1 MEIKGKHIYG
11 LGAAVA
17 GGVALVFALVYWFI
31 NRTLDSTVQAGFALG
46 LIGLALF
53 AWLEIDWLTRV
64 LKTRQVRYGAET
76 LALIAMFL
84 VVVGLLNYIFTRD
97 RLKTRWDLT
106 EDKQFTLAPETIKL
120 LGDLKEPVKV
130 MAFYSSSS
138 FGREDAENLLKNY
151 KEKSNGQVDY
161 EWVDPFTKPAL
172 AQEYGITRDGA
183 LVVTR
188 GTQREEAKFSDESSL
203 TNAIVRLD
211 DTTVRTVYFLSGH
224 GEIAIDDTG
233 QEGLSTLKT
242 YLEGVNIQVKTLNT
256 LSNSVPVDAGAMVI
270 AGPQRP
276 YSAEEIDLLSKYLNG
291 GGRLLVLAEPSLLM
305 GLAAGQTDPLADYL
319 SQSWGVTL
327 RDDFIFETTY
337 FSQSQVNVITA
348 NYESGSPVV
357 SGLENINA
365 LFMLARSIEVVAQ
378 TPEGVTVTPIIKT
391 LPTAWGET
399 NVAALNGE
407 GDVAQDQNEPI
418 GELIIGL
425 SAENSTQGRV
435 VVFGDSEFGQNRF
448 WQEPNLSN
456 GLLIL
461 NSIKWAVSKEDLINL
476 TPKNTTT
483 RTLNIF
489 STRDIAIVLLLACLL
504 PPLVVI
510 LGGVSVWWSR
520 RRG

>member
-1 MEIKGKHIYG
+1 MEIKGKHVYG

-17 GGVALVFALVYWFI
+17 GGVALIFALAYWFI

-106 EDKQFTLAPETIKL
+106 ENKQFTLAPETL
-120 LGDLKEPVKV
+120 TVLNGLNEPVKV
-130 MAFYSSSS
+130 LAFYSSSS

-151 KEKSNGQVDY
+151 KEKSNGQLDY

-188 GTQREEAKFSDESSL
+188 GNQREEVKFSDESSL

-211 DTTVRTVYFLSGH
+211 DTTPRTVYFISGH
-224 GEIAIDDTG
+224 GELSADDTG

-242 YLEGVNIQVKTLNT
+242 YLEGVNIQVKTLNA
-256 LSNSVPVDAGAMVI
+256 LGNSVPVDANAMVI

-276 YSAEEIDLLSKYLNG
+276 YSAAAVELLGKYLSG
-291 GGRLLVLAEPSLLM
+291 GGRLIVLAEPSILM
-305 GLAAGQTDPLADYL
+305 GVEAGQTDPLADYL

-337 FSQSQVNVITA
+337 FSQSQVNLITA
-348 NYESGSPVV
+348 NYESASPIV

-365 LFMLARSIEVVAQ
+365 FFSLARSLEVAAQ

-391 LPTAWGET
+391 WPTAWGET

-407 GDVAQDQNEPI
+407 GEVAQDQNEPA
-418 GELIIGL
+418 GELIVGL
-425 SAENSTQGRV
+425 SAENSTNGRI
-435 VVFGDSEFGQNRF
+435 VVFGDSQFGQNQF
-448 WQEPNLSN
+448 WQESNLSN

-461 NSIKWAVSKEDLINL
+461 NSIKWA
-476 TPKNTTT
+476 
-483 RTLNIF
+483 
-489 STRDIAIVLLLACLL
+489 
-504 PPLVVI
+504 
-510 LGGVSVWWSR
+510 
-520 RRG
+520 